1 MQKLMKKMEPHFV
14 KGGKFEKFYPI
25 YEMIDGFL
33 FTPPMVTPKAPH
45 VRDFLDI
52 KRYMMFVI
60 IALIPA
66 LLFGAYNVG
75 AQMMLA
81 EGVKDFT
88 VMAAFIKG
96 FLKILPIII
105 VSYAVGG
112 FWEVL
117 FAVIRKHEINEG
129 LLVTGIL
136 FPLVLPPSIP
146 LWQVAVGISF
156 GVVVGKEVFGGTGM
170 NVLNPALTARAFLFF
185 AYPGNISGDKV
196 WVASDAFTGATPLSV
211 SAAAEQGQNAVTALC
226 DYGYNFMTM
235 FNGPIPGSIGE
246 TSALAI
252 LIGAVFLLITRVGS
266 WRIMLATVLG
276 AVGTAALM
284 NLLAGD
290 NTNAMLSIPPHYHL
304 VMGGFMFGTVF
315 MTTDPVSAAATN
327 TGKWLYGLLIG
338 VMVILI
344 RSVNPAYPEGMMLAI
359 LFGNVFAPLFD
370 YYVVQANIKRR
381 LKRAQ

>member
-284 NLLAGD
+284 NLLAGPD
-290 NTNAMLSIPPHYHL
+290 TNAMLSIPPHYHL

>member
-1 MQKLMKKMEPHFV
+1 
-14 KGGKFEKFYPI
+14 
-25 YEMIDGFL
+25 
-33 FTPPMVTPKAPH
+33 
-45 VRDFLDI
+45 
-52 KRYMMFVI
+52 I
-60 IALIPA
+60 IAIIPA

-81 EGVKDFT
+81 DGVKDFS
-88 VMAAFIKG
+88 VLAAFIKG

-117 FAVIRKHEINEG
+117 FAVVRKHEINEG

-156 GVVVGKEVFGGTGM
+156 GVVVGKEIFGGTGM

-211 SAAAEQGQNAVTALC
+211 SAAAEQGRNAVDALC
-226 DYGYNFMTM
+226 NYGYDFMTM
-235 FNGPIPGSIGE
+235 FNGHVPGSIGE

-252 LIGAVFLLITRVGS
+252 LIGAVFLLVTRVGS

-284 NLLAGD
+284 NLLSGP
-290 NTNAMLSIPPHYHL
+290 NINAMLSIPPHYHL
-304 VMGGFMFGTVF
+304 VMGGFLFGTVF

>member
-1 MQKLMKKMEPHFV
+1 MQKLMKKMEPHFL
-14 KGGKFEKFYPI
+14 KGGKFEKYYPI
-25 YEMIDGFL
+25 FEMIDGFL
-33 FTPPMVTPKAPH
+33 FTPPTVTPNAPH

-60 IALIPA
+60 LALIPA

-88 VMAAFIKG
+88 VLAAFIKG
-96 FLKILPIII
+96 FLQILPIII

-185 AYPGNISGDKV
+185 AYPGDISGDKV

-211 SAAAEQGQNAVTALC
+211 SAAAEQGKNAVDALC
-226 DYGYNFMTM
+226 NYGYDFMTM

-252 LIGAVFLLITRVGS
+252 LIGAAFLLVTRVAS
-266 WRIMLATVLG
+266 WRIMLATVIG

-284 NLLAGD
+284 NLLAGSG
-290 NTNAMLSIPPHYHL
+290 TNAMLSIPPHYHL